1 MSQKISSSLVYFNIL
16 FFYRIVQRCT
26 FGFNRELLDDVTE
39 QLYFLRTVCLDWI
52 SPTKFCQY
60 PKYCAI
66 FFFIFEIWAH
76 HNLSHPTNYP
86 FHASFIVV
94 RSFCLYTQFVKAIT
108 VYQFYEVLA
117 RKIWINK
124 KKTFAIQVT
133 MGGPDFCCVQ
143 AVRGAPLESV
153 TLQRFIFQAIF
164 EFFDK

>member
-1 MSQKISSSLVYFNIL
+1 MHLRFQQRAPGWRNWAVILPAHCVFRLNITNEIPSISKVLCN
-16 FFYRIVQRCT
+16 
-26 FGFNRELLDDVTE
+26 
-39 QLYFLRTVCLDWI
+39 
-52 SPTKFCQY
+52 
-60 PKYCAI
+60 

-124 KKTFAIQVT
+124 KKKNFFHTSDHGWSWLLLCSGCE
-133 MGGPDFCCVQ
+133 GGTPWKCNPPEIYISSHIWIFWQIIIVH
-143 AVRGAPLESV
+143 AP
-153 TLQRFIFQAIF
+153 
-164 EFFDK
+164 

>member
-1 MSQKISSSLVYFNIL
+1 MHLRFQQRAPGWRNWAVILPAHCVFRLNITNEIPSISKVLCN
-16 FFYRIVQRCT
+16 
-26 FGFNRELLDDVTE
+26 
-39 QLYFLRTVCLDWI
+39 
-52 SPTKFCQY
+52 
-60 PKYCAI
+60 